1 VAKLWNNLA
10 VSSTGTART
19 QVLTA
24 AVLFGTTG
32 TAQALGPD
40 IEPLAVGT
48 ARIVV
53 GAALLAIVAAA
64 AARRA
69 EKARG
74 PAPPRPLRGGGR
86 KRSLGGGGRK
96 RSLGGGGRKRSLRG
110 GGGRTRSLLG
120 GGDRRLVLLAGVF
133 VAAYQAS
140 FFAAVAE
147 TGVAVGTVVA
157 LGSAPAWTGLFG
169 RVFTGERLG
178 RRWFG
183 ATGLACA
190 GVVLLTL
197 GASAGGTVSVP
208 GVALAL
214 ASGAGY
220 AGYAV
225 AGKRLLDRGGT
236 PEGVMAA
243 VFGTGALVLLPALAL
258 VPTANLFTAKGI
270 ALAAYLGV
278 LPTAVAYVLFARGL
292 SRIGAGETATL
303 TLAEPVTAMAL
314 GFVVLGERPGAA
326 AAAGAA
332 LVLAGLAA
340 LALRPQ
346 PKLRIR
352 SRPAEA
358 SA

>member
-1 VAKLWNNLA
+1 M
-10 VSSTGTART
+10 SSAART

-53 GAALLAIVAAA
+53 GAALLAIVAARPP
-64 AARRA
+64 AARRRRA
-69 EKARG
+69 GRLLARRSRAVPALARG
-74 PAPPRPLRGGGR
+74 AGR
-86 KRSLGGGGRK
+86 TRSLGGGGRSA
-96 RSLGGGGRKRSLRG
+96 RSW
-110 GGGRTRSLLG
+110 
-120 GGDRRLVLLAGVF
+120 GGDRRLVLLAGLF

-169 RVFTGERLG
+169 RVFAGERLG
-178 RRWFG
+178 RRWFA

-197 GASAGGTVSVP
+197 GGSAGGTVSVP

-258 VPTANLFTAKGI
+258 VPTANLFTPRA
-270 ALAAYLGV
+270 
-278 LPTAVAYVLFARGL
+278 
-292 SRIGAGETATL
+292 S
-303 TLAEPVTAMAL
+303 
-314 GFVVLGERPGAA
+314 
-326 AAAGAA
+326 
-332 LVLAGLAA
+332 
-340 LALRPQ
+340 
-346 PKLRIR
+346 R
-352 SRPAEA
+352 SRPTWACCRPRSPMSCSRAASVA
-358 SA
+358 SARARPPRSRSPSR

>member
-1 VAKLWNNLA
+1 LWNNLA
-10 VSSTGTART
+10 MDGTTGTART
-19 QVLTA
+19 QVLAA

-53 GAALLAIVAAA
+53 GAALLALVAAA
-64 AARRA
+64 AARRVDGA
-69 EKARG
+69 G
-74 PAPPRPLRGGGR
+74 PMEPRRGGYR
-86 KRSLGGGGRK
+86 RLI
-96 RSLGGGGRKRSLRG
+96 
-110 GGGRTRSLLG
+110 G

-133 VAAYQAS
+133 VAVYQAS
-140 FFAAVAE
+140 FFAAVAQ

-169 RVFTGERLG
+169 RVFTGERLAP
-178 RRWFG
+178 RWFG

-197 GASAGGTVSVP
+197 GGSAGGTVSAP

-214 ASGAGY
+214 TSGAGY

-225 AGKRLLDRGGT
+225 AGKRMLDRGGT

-243 VFGTGALVLLPALAL
+243 VFGTGALLLLPALAL
-258 VPTANLFTAKGI
+258 VPTANLFTAQGL
-270 ALAAYLGV
+270 ALAAYLGA
-278 LPTAVAYVLFARGL
+278 LPTALAYVLFARGL
-292 SRIGAGETATL
+292 GRIGAGETATL

-314 GFVVLGERPGAA
+314 GFAVLGERPGAA
-326 AAAGAA
+326 AVAGAA
-332 LVLAGLAA
+332 LVLAGLAV
-340 LALRPQ
+340 LALRPE
-346 PKLRIR
+346 PRLRIR
-352 SRPAEA
+352 SQPAETPA
-358 SA
+358 